1 MTIEV
6 FPKEYIKKINNKD
19 DAILYLSLLNIDGK
33 NDWRMPT
40 KQEFVD
46 ILEYLDANGYPTNKR
61 YHDYFYER
69 IQFNPKNCYV
79 LGVRDDTQ

>member
-1 MTIEV
+1 
-6 FPKEYIKKINNKD
+6 
-19 DAILYLSLLNIDGK
+19 
-33 NDWRMPT
+33 MPT
-40 KQEFVD
+40 IHEFID